1 MITHRHLYLLLIPI
15 TLDLFL
21 WLGPRLS
28 AAPLITPFIAS
39 PGDAASGAALGLSQ
53 EIANVNLIALLSVVI
68 PSAVNSNQVLF
79 ATSGPLLGTLNTWGQ
94 LALAA
99 SLLIAFGVAVG
110 AVYRAAA
117 VQGILR
123 PTWTRG
129 GFVSTLTTRGPR
141 YGAFLLLIGGLG
153 ALALF
158 AVSFL
163 VLGLSSLSPAVGGL
177 ASLLVTGFAFW
188 LFFLFWMADSA
199 IFVTGVGPLEALVR
213 SAQVARLYFWPS
225 AGLFL
230 LTRGV
235 GLGMIQLWSRIGESA
250 VALPAA
256 IFINAYI
263 ATGLTV
269 AAMLYFRDRSYM
281 LRWT

>member
-28 AAPLITPFIAS
+28 AAPLITPFI
-39 PGDAASGAALGLSQ
+39 PGPVDAASGAALGLSQ
-53 EIANVNLIALLSVVI
+53 EVANVNLVALLSVVI

-79 ATSGPLLGTLNTWGQ
+79 ATSNPLLGTLSTWGQ

-99 SLLIAFGVAVG
+99 SLLIAFGAAVG

-123 PTWTRG
+123 PTWTRS
-129 GFVSTLTTRGPR
+129 GFISTLAARGSR
-141 YGAFLLLIGGLG
+141 YGAFLLLISGLG
-153 ALALF
+153 ALAIF
-158 AVSFL
+158 AASLL
-163 VLGLSSLSPAVGGL
+163 VLGLTSLTPVLGGL

-199 IFVTGVGPLEALVR
+199 IFVTGAGPLEALVR

-230 LTRGV
+230 LTRV
-235 GLGMIQLWSRIGESA
+235 VSLGMTQLWSRLGESP

-269 AAMLYFRDRSYM
+269 AAMLYFRDRAHM